1 MAVALLPLAS
11 LLRSSPKSYFTVPSI
26 RSLGSPQLPS
36 PDAGLSP
43 SLGTRTGHGERRH
56 VTHISSARKQQTHL
70 LSLLGEGPVSCS
82 VCVCVCVCVCSV
94 HSHRLTLT
102 CCVGLHLVTPDTS
115 QEVTHEPVSRP
126 PFQHTFTHSSVK
138 IPPPQSVA
146 QQNTLKNPSFSPI
159 TTNQSVE
166 ASSINNQQTK
176 HRGG

>member
-1 MAVALLPLAS
+1 MFRSLSPSLHCVIAPNRVLLIILPSLLSLSLPLPPQSPPPPLSLSLPLCTCVCVHELNVFEGWGGGHQIRREDLAVALLPLAS

-82 VCVCVCVCVCSV
+82 VCAA
-94 HSHRLTLT
+94 
-102 CCVGLHLVTPDTS
+102 
-115 QEVTHEPVSRP
+115 
-126 PFQHTFTHSSVK
+126 FTHTVLLSHAALAC
-138 IPPPQSVA
+138 I
-146 QQNTLKNPSFSPI
+146 
-159 TTNQSVE
+159 
-166 ASSINNQQTK
+166 
-176 HRGG
+176 